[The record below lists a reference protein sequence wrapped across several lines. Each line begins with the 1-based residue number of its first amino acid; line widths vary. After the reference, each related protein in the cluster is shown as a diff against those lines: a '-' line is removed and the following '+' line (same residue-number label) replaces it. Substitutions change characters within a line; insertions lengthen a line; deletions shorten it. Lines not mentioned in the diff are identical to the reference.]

1 MDQQPETAG
10 DGQSDIAAPPR
21 RRRSYTW
28 AELMARVFLFK
39 ILECPRC
46 GGRMKIIA
54 AIEERSVIRKIL
66 DHLGLSPRVPRAA
79 PSRSPQGE
87 FEEIVYDLDCL

>member
-10 DGQSDIAAPPR
+10 DGQSDTVSPPLKR
-21 RRRSYTW
+21 RAYTW
-28 AELMARVFLFK
+28 RELLALFDV
-39 ILECPRC
+39 LECPRC

-54 AIEERSVIRKIL
+54 AIEEWSVIRKIRE
-66 DHLGLSPRVPRAA
+66 HLGLPTQVPR
-79 PSRSPQGE
+79 PSPARSSPQGK